1 LPPIGAAGIIR
12 LLMLVSRDPAFLFV
26 HIDKSAGSN
35 IQHAFRPFA
44 PPVRPQRWRRKL
56 TLLGRFNRVAGLHRA
71 LEWPEHA
78 PLEVPR
84 RCLPPAVFDGMFKFA
99 FVRNP
104 WDRLVSRHAYLMRKT
119 AHPRHEFVKS
129 LGSFE
134 AYLEWEIARGKM
146 HQHTYVTGP
155 DGRLAT
161 DFVGYYERLADDFAE
176 AARRIGVPAVLP
188 PPNHS
193 PHRDYREVYTDR
205 TRDMVAGAFARD
217 IDLFGYTF
225 EGLA

>member
-1 LPPIGAAGIIR
+1 
-12 LLMLVSRDPAFLFV
+12 MLVSYDPGFLFV

-44 PPVRPQRWRRKL
+44 PAVRHERWRRKI
-56 TLLGRFNRVAGLHRA
+56 TALGPLNRRAGLHRA

-78 PLEVPR
+78 PLEIPR
-84 RCLPPAVFDGMFKFA
+84 RCLPPDVFARLFKFA

-104 WDRLVSRHAYLMRKT
+104 WDRLVSRQAYLLRKKE
-119 AHPRHEFVKS
+119 HPRHEFVKN

-134 AYLEWEIARGKM
+134 SYLDWEIGRGKM

-155 DGRLAT
+155 DGRVAA
-161 DFVGYYERLADDFAE
+161 DFVGYYERLAEDFAE
-176 AARRIGVPAVLP
+176 AARRVGVPAVLP

-193 PHRDYREVYTDR
+193 PHRDYRECYTPH
-205 TRDMVAGAFARD
+205 TREMVTKAFARD
-217 IDLFGYTF
+217 IELFGYTF
-225 EGLA
+225 DGLG

>member
-1 LPPIGAAGIIR
+1 
-12 LLMLVSRDPAFLFV
+12 MLVSRDPAFLFV

-44 PPVRPQRWRRKL
+44 PPARPQRWRRKL
-56 TLLGRFNRVAGLHRA
+56 TLLGRLNRAGGLHRA

-84 RCLPPAVFDGMFKFA
+84 RCLPPALFGGLFKFA

-104 WDRLVSRHAYLMRKT
+104 WDRLVSRHAYLLRKT
-119 AHPRHEFVKS
+119 AHPRHAFIKS

-155 DGRLAT
+155 GGRVLA
-161 DFVGYYERLADDFAE
+161 DFIGYYERLAQDVGE

-193 PHRDYREVYTDR
+193 PHRDYRECYTDR
-205 TRDMVAGAFARD
+205 TRGMVGKAFARD

-225 EGLA
+225 EGPA

>member
-1 LPPIGAAGIIR
+1 
-12 LLMLVSRDPAFLFV
+12 MLVSRSPAFLFV

-56 TLLGRFNRVAGLHRA
+56 TLLGPLNRWGRLYRA

-78 PLEVPR
+78 SIEIPR
-84 RCLPPAVFDGMFKFA
+84 RCLPPAMFDGMFKFA

-119 AHPRHEFVKS
+119 AHPRHEFVKQ

-134 AYLEWEIARGKM
+134 TYLDWEIARGKM

-155 DGRLAT
+155 DGRLLT
-161 DFVGYYERLADDFAE
+161 DFIGYYERLADDFAE
-176 AARRIGVPAVLP
+176 AARRVGVPATLP

-193 PHRDYREVYTDR
+193 PHRDYREYYDAR
-205 TRDMVAGAFARD
+205 TRERVARAFARD
-217 IDLFGYTF
+217 IELFGYSF
-225 EGLA
+225 DGLA

>member
-1 LPPIGAAGIIR
+1 
-12 LLMLVSRDPAFLFV
+12 MLVSRNPPFLFV

-56 TLLGRFNRVAGLHRA
+56 TLLGQLNRRGGLYRA

-78 PLEVPR
+78 PIEIPR
-84 RCLPPAVFDGMFKFA
+84 RCLPPAMFDGMFKFA

-119 AHPRHEFVKS
+119 AHPRHAFVKQ
-129 LGSFE
+129 LGSFGT
-134 AYLEWEIARGKM
+134 YLDWEIARGKM
-146 HQHTYVTGP
+146 QQHTYVTGP
-155 DGRLAT
+155 DGRLLT
-161 DFVGYYERLADDFAE
+161 DFIGYYERLADDFAE
-176 AARRIGVPAVLP
+176 AARRVGVPATLP

-193 PHRDYREVYTDR
+193 PHRDYREYYDAR
-205 TRDMVAGAFARD
+205 TRERVARAFARD
-217 IDLFGYTF
+217 IELFGYSF
-225 EGLA
+225 DGRA